1 MSIPKFYLV
10 LFGILLFGYA
20 KGQTYQ
26 DIISIEVNRDGSNFS
41 VEEGTEKKITDR
53 KAYDN
58 QPNFINDKQMA
69 FSAADEEGNH
79 DIIIYNFEA
88 DKFTNLTKTSHLNE
102 FSPRITDCG
111 LYVSAVTVEEDG
123 KQRLWL
129 YPTNFGEPE
138 LLYDDIEPVGYY
150 DWYNNIAAMFIL
162 GQPNSLVYPF
172 GKDDILTISHNIGRS
187 IQKKP
192 KTSII
197 TFVDKNDVEEV
208 DGEKRYAIKGFDI
221 EKQTLQNFGF
231 TLPGVEDFIWI
242 DKKRLLMGK
251 GNELYIRKAIS
262 PKWEKAGSISLPG
275 YQNISRMAYSKDLK
289 KLVTVMDRKE

>member
-1 MSIPKFYLV
+1 MLSSGLTK
-10 LFGILLFGYA
+10 A
-20 KGQTYQ
+20 QTYQ
-26 DIISIEVNRDGSNFS
+26 DIIALDVERTGSNFS
-41 VEEGTEKKITDR
+41 LVENSAKKITDR

-69 FSAADEEGNH
+69 FSAADEKGNH

-88 DKFTNLTKTSHLNE
+88 DKFTNLTKTADLDE

-123 KQRLWL
+123 RQRLWL

-162 GQPNSLVYPF
+162 AQPNSLVYPF
-172 GKDDILTISHNIGRS
+172 GKDDVLNISQNIGRS
-187 IQKKP
+187 IQKRP
-192 KTSII
+192 KSSTV
-197 TFVDKNDVEEV
+197 TFVDKNDFKEI
-208 DGEKRYAIKGFDI
+208 DGQKAYAIKGFDI
-221 EKQTLQNFGF
+221 EKRTLSDFGY
-231 TLPGVEDFIWI
+231 TVPGVEDFIWL
-242 DKKRLLMGK
+242 DKKRMLMGK
-251 GNELYIRKAIS
+251 GNEVFIRKA
-262 PKWEKAGSISLPG
+262 KDRYWEKAATVSLPG

-289 KLVTVMDRKE
+289 KLAAVMDRVE